1 MSSIKKVTVIGSGTM
16 GSQIGVVAA
25 LSGFETTIVD
35 IAEEALAKA
44 EKELHRRMDRDIEK
58 ERRTAE
64 DVEAAF
70 ARLSFTTD
78 QAQAVADTDIV
89 IEAAVEDIDI
99 KRKLFADLDSQ
110 APEHAI
116 LATNSS
122 NIVSSR
128 LADATQ
134 RPEKVCNMHFFNPV
148 LVMKACEVVGHD
160 KTSEETLK
168 AVEELAT
175 AMGKDVI
182 RVRKEIP
189 GFVANRLLAAI
200 RTEAL
205 KLYQDG
211 YASFEDIDTA
221 ARSALRHPMGPFELM
236 DLVGIDVAYLIR
248 KAEYEQTGEQD
259 SLPSPA
265 LEKMYESGNYG
276 KKTGQGW
283 YVYDENGK
291 KLRPSEV

>member
-1 MSSIKKVTVIGSGTM
+1 MKDIEKVTVIGSGTM
-16 GSQIGVVAA
+16 GRQIGIVAA
-25 LSGFETTIVD
+25 LAGFTTSIVD
-35 IAEEALAKA
+35 ISEDALSAAKD
-44 EKELHRRMDRDIEK
+44 ELHRRMDRDVEK
-58 ERRTAE
+58 GRRTRE
-64 DVEAAF
+64 DVDAAF
-70 ARLSFTTD
+70 ARLSLTTN
-78 QAQAVADTDIV
+78 QAEAVADTDIV

-99 KRKLFADLDSQ
+99 KRKVFAQLDEQS
-110 APEHAI
+110 PKHAI

-128 LADATQ
+128 LADATS

-148 LVMKACEVVGHD
+148 LVMKACEVVGSD
-160 KTSEETLK
+160 QTSQETLE
-168 AVEELAT
+168 AVENLAV

-248 KAEYEQTGEQD
+248 KAEYDQTGEED
-259 SLPSPA
+259 SLPSPV
-265 LEKMYESGNYG
+265 LEKMYNSGNYG

-283 YVYDENGK
+283 YVYDEQGNK
-291 KLRPSEV
+291 VRPSDV

>member
-1 MSSIKKVTVIGSGTM
+1 MSTIKTVTVIGSGTM

-25 LSGFETTIVD
+25 LSGFDTTIVD
-35 IAEEALAKA
+35 ISQDALDRAD
-44 EKELHRRMDRDIEK
+44 KELHRRMDRDVEK
-58 ERRTAE
+58 GRRTRE
-64 DVEAAF
+64 NVEAAF
-70 ARLSFTTD
+70 ARLTLTTD
-78 QAQAVADTDIV
+78 QASAVSGTDIV
-89 IEAAVEDIDI
+89 IEAAVEDIDV
-99 KRKLFADLDSQ
+99 KRKLFSELDEQ
-110 APEHAI
+110 APEGAI

-122 NIVSSR
+122 NIVSSK
-128 LADATQ
+128 LADATK
-134 RPEKVCNMHFFNPV
+134 RPDKVCNMHFFNPV
-148 LVMKACEVVGHD
+148 LVMKACEVVGND
-160 KTSEETLK
+160 QTSDETLA

-175 AMGKDVI
+175 AMGKDVV

-205 KLYQDG
+205 KLYQEG

-248 KAEYEQTGEQD
+248 KAEYEQTGDEA
-259 SLPSPA
+259 SLPNPE
-265 LEKMYESGNYG
+265 LEKMYNSGNYG

-283 YVYDENGK
+283 YVYDNEGK
-291 KLRPSEV
+291 KLRPSDV

>member
-1 MSSIKKVTVIGSGTM
+1 MSTIKNVTVIGSGTM
-16 GSQIGVVAA
+16 GLQIGIVAA
-25 LSGFETTIVD
+25 LAGFRTWIVD
-35 IAEEALAKA
+35 ISEDALEAAK
-44 EKELHRRMDRDIEK
+44 KELHQRMDRDIEK
-58 ERRTAE
+58 GRRTQQ
-64 DVEAAF
+64 DVDAAF
-70 ARLSFTTD
+70 ERLTLTTD
-78 QAQAVADTDIV
+78 QASATAETDIV

-99 KRKLFADLDSQ
+99 KRKLFTQLDEQ

-128 LADATQ
+128 LAEVTS
-134 RPEKVCNMHFFNPV
+134 RPDKVCNMHFFNPV
-148 LVMKACEVVGHD
+148 LVMKACEVVGNEQ
-160 KTSEETLK
+160 TSEETLD
-168 AVEELAT
+168 AVRELAE

-182 RVRKEIP
+182 NVRKEIP

-205 KLYQDG
+205 KLYQEG

-248 KAEYEQTGEQD
+248 KAEYEQTGED
-259 SLPSPA
+259 SSLPSCGA
-265 LEKMYESGNYG
+265 GEDV
-276 KKTGQGW
+276 Q
-283 YVYDENGK
+283 
-291 KLRPSEV
+291 LRQLR

>member
-1 MSSIKKVTVIGSGTM
+1 MSTIKTVTVIGSGTM

-25 LSGFETTIVD
+25 LSGFDTTIVD
-35 IAEEALAKA
+35 ISQDALDRAD
-44 EKELHRRMDRDIEK
+44 KELHRRMDRDVEK
-58 ERRTAE
+58 GRRTRE
-64 DVEAAF
+64 NVEAAF
-70 ARLSFTTD
+70 ARLTLTTD
-78 QAQAVADTDIV
+78 QASAVSGTDIV
-89 IEAAVEDIDI
+89 IEAAVEDIDV
-99 KRKLFADLDSQ
+99 KRKLFSELDEQ
-110 APEHAI
+110 APEGAI

-122 NIVSSR
+122 NIVSSK
-128 LADATQ
+128 LADATK
-134 RPEKVCNMHFFNPV
+134 RPDKVCNMHFFNPV
-148 LVMKACEVVGHD
+148 LVMKACEVVGND
-160 KTSEETLK
+160 QTSDETLS

-175 AMGKDVI
+175 AMGKDVV

-205 KLYQDG
+205 KLYQEG

-248 KAEYEQTGEQD
+248 KAEYEQTGDEA
-259 SLPSPA
+259 SLPNPE
-265 LEKMYESGNYG
+265 LEKMYNSGNYG

-283 YVYDENGK
+283 YVYDNEGK
-291 KLRPSEV
+291 KLRPSDV